1 MEIEILHLSFEEL
14 DNFIQ
19 ERDFSIKN
27 DFIFMVEK
35 TEEKD
40 FTSFLI
46 KKMPFKTEITSKEFK
61 KEFKIN
67 QYRDRLKEI
76 IQRDKISFKAI
87 CNGEICGVIVAEN
100 EQWEDTIF
108 IYEFMMDKAFR
119 SMGIGSQLL
128 KAVKK
133 AARSKNVSQLMLQ
146 VECRNYSA
154 ISFYISRGFKII
166 GVIQRRIPVLL
177 LGDHIEKFRKEV
189 KKDEETGSY

>member
-1 MEIEILHLSFEEL
+1 MEIEISHLSFEEL

-19 ERDFSIKN
+19 EGDFSIKN
-27 DFIFMVEK
+27 DFVFMVKK

-40 FTSFLI
+40 FTSFGI

-67 QYRDRLKEI
+67 QYRDMIKEI
-76 IQRDKISFKAI
+76 MQRDKISFKAI

-108 IYEFMMDKAFR
+108 IDELVVDKVFR
-119 SMGIGSQLL
+119 NMGVGSQLL

-146 VECRNYSA
+146 VDCRNYSA
-154 ISFYISRGFKII
+154 IYFYIKGGFKII

-177 LGDHIEKFRKEV
+177 LVDHIEKFRKEV
-189 KKDEETGSY
+189 KKDE